1 MTVDID
7 FFHYRCLID
16 EKKDLKQLTTPHIQ
30 KKEKQN
36 LTFDEV
42 SPKFNF
48 VKKGKLQLSKRQIF
62 LKNIALSESVYVD
75 PLKDFQEYESYKD
88 GRIEFPFYGK
98 HLPLRILSQ
107 DTKNAALQIE
117 GTIGEV
123 IAGIF
128 FEGYLNGRIIVRPIF
143 KYPDFIG
150 WLPNV
155 GFGYCESK
163 CHDANAKTIKRQLDK
178 NILNGRVPK
187 QHLKELIAKTSLEL
201 ISKDDLTI
209 FLSFSLIESFKPAKI
224 KHTVLELYT
233 NHRKVPY
240 VTTPIAPDAL
250 IDDILEDALKE
261 TIQDLSEKCRE
272 DESFAKA
279 YAQEG
284 MFNIARDLNKKISEI
299 EELANIKGK
308 LPKIKE
314 LQEKIDD
321 HINKDEN
328 KKLINAAIEGKDI
341 SNIKFKTQIGSNF
354 SDKKIKQMEMKKLK
368 EYDDNYDIYMQFLDS
383 QSINDLDN
391 LASKYGITEIPCL
404 KDSQHE
410 FYICGNALIGLV
422 DKNISKPSIINL
434 NDQRWKDM
442 VLK

>member
-16 EKKDLKQLTTPHIQ
+16 EKKDLKNLTTRHFQPKDQ
-30 KKEKQN
+30 QN

-42 SPKFNF
+42 SPKFNL
-48 VKKGKLQLSKRQIF
+48 VKEGKLQLSERQIF

-107 DTKNAALQIE
+107 DTKKAAVQIE

-150 WLPNV
+150 WLPNI

-187 QHLKELIAKTSLEL
+187 QDLKELIADTSLEL
-201 ISKDDLTI
+201 ISRNDLTI
-209 FLSFSLIESFKPAKI
+209 FLSFSLIDSFKPTKI

-233 NHRKVPY
+233 NHRKDPN

-250 IDDILEDALKE
+250 IDSILEDALKE
-261 TIQDLSEKCRE
+261 TIQDLSEKCRK
-272 DESFAKA
+272 DESFAKV

-284 MFNIARDLNKKISEI
+284 EFQIAIDLNKKISEI

-308 LPKIKE
+308 LTKNKE
-314 LQEKIDD
+314 LNKKIHE
-321 HINKDEN
+321 HIKKEEN
-328 KKLINAAIEGKDI
+328 KKLINAAIKGKDI
-341 SNIKFKTQIGSNF
+341 SDIKFKTQIGSNF

-391 LASKYGITEIPCL
+391 LASKNGITEIPCL

-422 DKNISKPSIINL
+422 DKNISKPTIINL
-434 NDQRWKDM
+434 NDQRWKDIL
-442 VLK
+442 LK